1 MKTFF
6 LMLSA
11 STIIGGGL
19 IGGITALV
27 MDKNPTEY
35 QQIVESCEAIGGSM
49 VTALR
54 FDIQKID
61 KKLVEVQVK
70 AKVCK
75 TPSKEALK

>member
-1 MKTFF
+1 MV
-6 LMLSA
+6 
-11 STIIGGGL
+11 GL
-19 IGGITALV
+19 LGLGFSFMVNNA
-27 MDKNPTEY
+27 
-35 QQIVESCEAIGGSM
+35 VENRYIEDCPRSGGSM

>member
-1 MKTFF
+1 MV
-6 LMLSA
+6 
-11 STIIGGGL
+11 GL
-19 IGGITALV
+19 LGLGFSFMVNNA
-27 MDKNPTEY
+27 
-35 QQIVESCEAIGGSM
+35 VENRYIEDCLQSGGSM